1 MLFMSQSPYRHVLW
15 LTLGGLLA
23 ACQMPALS
31 TPTLS
36 TDQRMQLALGVA
48 QSERVELAATS
59 LLTVQAEYQRD
70 HNRLGEARAAFA
82 LGELYKSK
90 RWQDQQQPPETI
102 NSYIRSA
109 DFYQQAAT
117 LYQQLE
123 RPALEASAHIGAANA
138 FLLADQLPQ
147 ACQNFDQAQL
157 LASDPRIAQDRQS
170 AEALQRSLQ
179 FFSDLTVVCAIRPR

>member
-1 MLFMSQSPYRHVLW
+1 MFVTSQSNRRALYRHVL
-15 LTLGGLLA
+15 LLA
-23 ACQMPALS
+23 FGGMLAGCQ
-31 TPTLS
+31 TPSMS

-48 QSERVELAATS
+48 QSERVDVAETS
-59 LLTVQAEYQRD
+59 LLTMQAEYQRD

-102 NSYIRSA
+102 NSYVRAA

-123 RPALEASAHIGAANA
+123 QPALEASAHVGAANA
-138 FLLADQLPQ
+138 FLLADQLPK
-147 ACQNFDQAQL
+147 ACQNFEEAQR
-157 LASDPRIAQDRQS
+157 LASDPRMAQDRKN
-170 AEALQRSLQ
+170 AEVLERSLQ